1 MEVERS
7 LLRQYSWEGRKQASA
22 SFILHVR
29 RVQDG
34 TNTTPIRSSSF
45 QISSNLVFKPSSTV
59 ASLRNSATKWS
70 SCWATQAG
78 DEQRQSFKLR
88 HLPFQDKTGISRLLT
103 AHRFIWHVLIVQP
116 SILLIWFC
124 WFGSWISPWVLQ
136 LRTDVSPNC
145 RCGITS
151 VNKSGTIRGLVCS
164 PKSLYV
170 ILSLDVSL
178 QQLHQATEFGVSSA
192 GCSVFVASRAITRKS
207 RKKKAKK
214 QQVLKRSST
223 FGTETRKWHLFAN
236 YKL

>member
-1 MEVERS
+1 MEAERS

-88 HLPFQDKTGISRLLT
+88 HLPFQDKKGISRLLK
-103 AHRFIWHVLIVQP
+103 AHRFVWHVLHCP
-116 SILLIWFC
+116 TLNSFDLILLIWVLNLTMSLAAANWCQSELQVWDHFC
-124 WFGSWISPWVLQ
+124 
-136 LRTDVSPNC
+136 
-145 RCGITS
+145 
-151 VNKSGTIRGLVCS
+151 K
-164 PKSLYV
+164 
-170 ILSLDVSL
+170 
-178 QQLHQATEFGVSSA
+178 
-192 GCSVFVASRAITRKS
+192 
-207 RKKKAKK
+207 
-214 QQVLKRSST
+214 
-223 FGTETRKWHLFAN
+223 
-236 YKL
+236 